1 MEQNITIK
9 GKITQILPVESGTSK
24 AGKEWNKGGFIIDN
38 GDTYNPN
45 VFVGLF
51 GDKLDLLVNKSVG
64 MDVVVHV
71 NVSSREFNGK
81 WYTQCDGWRIDL
93 FGQSK
98 PNQEQPKQSQTQQS
112 NDVDDDLPF

>member
-45 VFVGLF
+45 VCIGLF

-81 WYTQCDGWRIDL
+81 WYTQCDGWRIEVV
-93 FGQSK
+93 GGESK
-98 PNQEQPKQSQTQQS
+98 PNQQPKS
-112 NDVDDDLPF
+112 NDDEDDILPF